1 VPWLHFLSN
10 RSVLKLCNRIHGL
23 AVLPS
28 AWGRLPG
35 KEEEMENNAGLLI
48 PIVAMLIPIVAIVS
62 LFTFISFAVW
72 FGTKQ
77 KEREAFYK
85 SETLRRITE
94 SSGEGAKA
102 AIELLKEEDRLKRI
116 KTREGLKIGGI
127 VNLGVGV
134 GLTIFLWV
142 LVGPAVAL
150 CGLIPGLIGVALL
163 VYVFSMAG
171 PVE

>member
-1 VPWLHFLSN
+1 
-10 RSVLKLCNRIHGL
+10 
-23 AVLPS
+23 
-28 AWGRLPG
+28 
-35 KEEEMENNAGLLI
+35 MENNAGVLI
-48 PIVAMLIPIVAIVS
+48 PIIGVFIPIVAIVS
-62 LFTFISFAVW
+62 VFTFVSLAVW

-94 SSGEGAKA
+94 ASGEGAKA
-102 AIELLKEEDRLKRI
+102 AIDLLREEEHLKRI
-116 KTREGLKIGGI
+116 KAREGIKVGGVVCI
-127 VNLGVGV
+127 GVGV
-134 GLTIFLWV
+134 GLFIFLGA
-142 LVGPAVAL
+142 LVGIKVAL